1 MNEALNKDEDCRVKK
16 KSSIRRKARISK
28 ASISGSSG
36 FKAFI
41 AQQRKNM
48 KSDVNMNDNVSNNLT
63 SSVEEAQSAGS
74 PGRSYL
80 SPERVF
86 DGGFF
91 SVKSPATL
99 KISQFPRNTQSAGIL
114 MLRSST
120 LVDLESITSGGGA
133 DSVYLLKSIPMKS
146 PC

>member
-1 MNEALNKDEDCRVKK
+1 MNEAQNKDEDCRVKK

-48 KSDVNMNDNVSNNLT
+48 KSDVNMNDNDNVSNNLT
-63 SSVEEAQSAGS
+63 SSVEEAQSAVS

-99 KISQFPRNTQSAGIL
+99 KIPQFPRNTQSAGIL

-120 LVDLESITSGGGA
+120 LVKVS
-133 DSVYLLKSIPMKS
+133 
-146 PC
+146 